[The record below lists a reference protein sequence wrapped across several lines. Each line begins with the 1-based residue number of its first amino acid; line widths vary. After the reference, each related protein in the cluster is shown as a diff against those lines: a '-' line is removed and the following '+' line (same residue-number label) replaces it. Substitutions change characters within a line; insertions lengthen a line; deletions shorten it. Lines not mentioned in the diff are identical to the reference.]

1 MASPPEEASGA
12 PSIQRLFHE
21 ENRAMCTFKI
31 SMAALLASLVCLISV
46 PLSAQQPTVAP
57 LMTKELTDIPGKEV
71 LMLMVEFAP
80 GGADP
85 IHRHNAH
92 GFIYVLEGSVVM
104 QVKGGK
110 QVTLKAGQTFYEG
123 PDDVH
128 LVGRNASSTRPA
140 KLLAV
145 LLKDKGTPALVPV
158 NE

>member
-1 MASPPEEASGA
+1 
-12 PSIQRLFHE
+12 
-21 ENRAMCTFKI
+21 MCTFKI
-31 SMAALLASLVCLISV
+31 SMAALLASPLCLISV
-46 PLSAQQPTVAP
+46 PLSAQHPTVTP
-57 LMTKELTDIPGKEV
+57 VMTKELPDIPGKEV
-71 LMLMVEFAP
+71 LLLSVEFAP

-85 IHRHNAH
+85 VHRHNAH

-110 QVTLKAGQTFYEG
+110 AVTLKAGQTYYEG

-128 LVGRNASSTRPA
+128 TVGRNASSTRPA

-145 LLKDKGTPALVPV
+145 LLKDKGAPAVVPV

>member
-1 MASPPEEASGA
+1 V
-12 PSIQRLFHE
+12 
-21 ENRAMCTFKI
+21 CTFKI
-31 SMAALLASLVCLISV
+31 SMAALLASVLWLISV

-57 LMTKELTDIPGKEV
+57 VMTKELTDIPGKEV
-71 LMLMVEFAP
+71 LLLRVEFAP

-85 IHRHNAH
+85 IHRHDAH

-110 QVTLKAGQTFYEG
+110 PVTLTAGQTFYEG

-128 LVGRNASSTRPA
+128 IVGRNASSTRPA

-145 LLKDKGTPALVPV
+145 LLKDKGAPALMPV

>member
-1 MASPPEEASGA
+1 VG
-12 PSIQRLFHE
+12 
-21 ENRAMCTFKI
+21 TFTI
-31 SMAALLASLVCLISV
+31 SMAALLASLLCLIGV

-57 LMTKELTDIPGKEV
+57 LMTKELPDIPGKEV

-85 IHRHNAH
+85 IHRHDAH

-110 QVTLKAGQTFYEG
+110 PVTLKAGQTFYEG

-128 LVGRNASSTRPA
+128 VVGRNASNTRPA
-140 KLLAV
+140 KVLAV
-145 LLKDKGTPALVPV
+145 LLKDKGAPALVPV
-158 NE
+158 Q